1 MLILQQVEDLVIVL
15 DETLRASASSIGQ
28 KLRRAGRRVDL
39 VLEAKKM
46 KWVFKVC
53 ARSVCNLISHWR
65 VSLVCGVLVVLLC
78 CHCLYFTMLAAHKFM
93 TKFCITDDS
102 SADRNCSHHADSGA

>member
-1 MLILQQVEDLVIVL
+1 MSGILAVIYPWVLYLLMGAGADCMLIPQQVEDLVIVL
-15 DETLRASASSIGQ
+15 DESLRASASSIAQ

-53 ARSVCNLISHWR
+53 AIAVCNLIS
-65 VSLVCGVLVVLLC
+65 
-78 CHCLYFTMLAAHKFM
+78 
-93 TKFCITDDS
+93 
-102 SADRNCSHHADSGA
+102 